1 MKTNQFNLLFF
12 GSDSFSIIILKHLI
26 GANLCPV
33 QVVTKPFSL
42 VDKFSAHHRIS
53 RHRWPLDLSDSTIKD
68 RFNIGLVASFGQ
80 LIDVNTI
87 NSFEQGLFNVH
98 PSLLPRYRGSTP
110 IQTAILDGV
119 KETGCTIMRIP
130 PINKFD
136 IGDIILQEKVQIGS
150 REYALELRD
159 RLATIGACMT
169 ERLLNNYDEC
179 LGFARPQGDIGK
191 SYAKKLKPEQGLIYF
206 KSESSTRV
214 DHKVRAFTGFL
225 EVYTYCL
232 DGLKIRLEDMRDPD
246 EVESYDLNNLSMNQL
261 RLKNAID
268 EDITHIPAGT
278 IFFHKTR
285 HVVCIKCSDNKWAG
299 FDHITPE
306 FKPRMSGLDFYNGY
320 LSKVSPDRMKTDT

>member
-1 MKTNQFNLLFF
+1 MKANQFNLLFF
-12 GSDSFSIIILKHLI
+12 GSDSFSIIILKHLL

-53 RHRWPLDLSDSTIKD
+53 RHRWPLDLLDSTIKD

-87 NSFEQGLFNVH
+87 NSFKNGLFNVH
-98 PSLLPRYRGSTP
+98 PSLLPQYRGSTP

-130 PINKFD
+130 PIDKFD
-136 IGDIILQEKVQIGS
+136 IGDIILQERVEIER
-150 REYALELRD
+150 REYASKLRD

-179 LGFARPQGDIGK
+179 LSFAKPQGDSGR
-191 SYAKKLKPEQGLIYF
+191 SYAKKLKLEQGLINF
-206 KSESSTRV
+206 KSESATRV

-225 EVYTYCL
+225 ELYTYCL
-232 DGLKIRLEDMRDPD
+232 GGLKIRLEDMRDPS
-246 EVESYDLNNLSMNQL
+246 EVERYDLNNLAINQS
-261 RLKNAID
+261 RLKSAID
-268 EDITHIPAGT
+268 EDNTDVPAGT
-278 IFFHKTR
+278 IFFHKVR
-285 HVVCIKCSDNKWAG
+285 HVVCIKCSDNKWAV
-299 FDHITPE
+299 FDYITPE

-320 LSKVSPDRMKTDT
+320 LSKVGPDRMKTDT